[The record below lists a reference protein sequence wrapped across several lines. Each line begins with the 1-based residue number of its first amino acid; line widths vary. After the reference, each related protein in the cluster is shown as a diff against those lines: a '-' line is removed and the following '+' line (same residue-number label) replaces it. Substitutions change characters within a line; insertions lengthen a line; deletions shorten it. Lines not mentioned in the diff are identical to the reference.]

1 MSNKQKETVTETH
14 SEGGKSVVGKI
25 VNTIINIM
33 IVIVLI
39 VSLTIA
45 VMALSSKANG
55 MSVIFGHTVE
65 NVMTDS
71 MKGGSP
77 DYEGGN
83 FEKGDVII
91 GKFMDNSMFNDG
103 KYSEGDIVTYKG
115 DLDGDPETKEFISH
129 RIIEVAQFEG
139 HDVYRTKGDNG
150 ELADQAKGDYA
161 SYITAGDISSVFYS
175 KDYQGKILKGFGNV
189 LSFLQSKFGFFI
201 CILVPMI
208 IFFLYE
214 LIRVI
219 FNFAYYRKAKEE
231 EGAEAAES
239 EKQAAIDAAVAE
251 ALAKNK
257 SQQDN
262 LNPENMTPE
271 QMEQFKQ
278 FLAQQKE
285 QDKPEE

>member
-1 MSNKQKETVTETH
+1 MKENDVTTQKKGV
-14 SEGGKSVVGKI
+14 SGVIKSI
-25 VNTIINIM
+25 INTIINIM
-33 IVIVLI
+33 IVVVLI
-39 VSLTIA
+39 VSIVIA

-103 KYSEGDIVTYKG
+103 AYSEGDIITYRG
-115 DLDGDPETKEFISH
+115 DLDGDPETKEYISH
-129 RIIEVAQFEG
+129 RIVEVVKYEG
-139 HDVYRTKGDNG
+139 HDVYRTKGDNN
-150 ELADQAKGDYA
+150 EIADQAKGDYA
-161 SYITAGDISSVFYS
+161 SYLTAGDISSVFYS
-175 KDYQGKILKGFGNV
+175 KDYQGKILTGFGNV

-219 FNFAYYRKAKEE
+219 FNFAYYRKAKDE

-239 EKQAAIDAAVAE
+239 EKQAAIDAAVAA
-251 ALAKNK
+251 ALAEKDK
-257 SQQDN
+257 ADTSGA
-262 LNPENMTPE
+262 LTPE

-278 FLAQQKE
+278 FMEQQKNAAGSE
-285 QDKPEE
+285 SDSNK